1 MQDVCVSCAVKA
13 PDRCCSPS
21 CVWRSAA
28 PWTVA
33 FHASLSLTISQFA
46 QGHVHCISSAIQP
59 SRLLMPSSPLN
70 LSQHQGVF
78 QWVSCSY
85 QVTKILELQLQH
97 HSFQWESGLIS
108 FKTDWFDLLAVR
120 GTLKS
125 LPQHHRLKASNLRRS
140 AFNSPAPRFLG
151 YLRVIPV
158 IFVTFDYHISCGSEL
173 FLIHRT
179 QRTFFSQFNYTTSY
193 MLRLNKKLV
202 GLTSHDPGIFFK

>member
-1 MQDVCVSCAVKA
+1 MCIVSVVPSSHLVFWCPLLPSIFIIIRDFSNGSAVHIRWPKYWSFSFSI
-13 PDRCCSPS
+13 SPS
-21 CVWRSAA
+21 NEY
-28 PWTVA
+28 
-33 FHASLSLTISQFA
+33 
-46 QGHVHCISSAIQP
+46 
-59 SRLLMPSSPLN
+59 SR
-70 LSQHQGVF
+70 
-78 QWVSCSY
+78 
-85 QVTKILELQLQH
+85 
-97 HSFQWESGLIS
+97 LIS

-173 FLIHRT
+173 FIIHRT